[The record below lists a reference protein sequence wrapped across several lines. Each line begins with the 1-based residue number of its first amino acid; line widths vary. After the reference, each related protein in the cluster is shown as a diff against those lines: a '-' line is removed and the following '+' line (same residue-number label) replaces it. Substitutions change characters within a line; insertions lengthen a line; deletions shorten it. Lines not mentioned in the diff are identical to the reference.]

1 MRVKVHNAQLLI
13 LARYLLLKSK
23 FGNQLFNKLF
33 IQLLLFLLQI
43 VEIILINSANKKEIK
58 VIVTFD
64 QGSQRSHTT
73 ERVKSFLN
81 LISTCHGHMSIS
93 TYRNNTSAKKVLQKV
108 CLALK
113 KSLGNYFA
121 LKTLFT
127 EFICLRLKNQPA
139 EFTHKN

>member
-1 MRVKVHNAQLLI
+1 M
-13 LARYLLLKSK
+13 
-23 FGNQLFNKLF
+23 
-33 IQLLLFLLQI
+33 LQI

-93 TYRNNTSAKKVLQKV
+93 TYRNNTSAKKMLQKV